1 MNSDDLK
8 ERTKRFALQIMR
20 LTSSL
25 PKTREADVIARQ
37 LIRSGT
43 SVGANYRAACRAR
56 SKADFI
62 SKIAIVEEEAD
73 ESAYWLELLA
83 EAGIV
88 PKGTLEGFLAEVSEL
103 VAIFTATGRT
113 ARERNSRSVIHSPKF
128 DGKSELRNPKSA
140 LQNPRSEIRDPK

>member
-1 MNSDDLK
+1 MSSDDLK

-25 PKTREADVIARQ
+25 PKTREADGIARQ

-43 SVGANYRAACRAR
+43 SVGANYRAACRAG

-88 PKGTLEGFLAEVSEL
+88 PKGTLENFLAEASEL
-103 VAIFTATGRT
+103 IAIFTATGRT

-128 DGKSELRNPKSA
+128 GGNSEFRNPKSA
-140 LQNPRSEIRDPK
+140 LQNPRSEIRDPR